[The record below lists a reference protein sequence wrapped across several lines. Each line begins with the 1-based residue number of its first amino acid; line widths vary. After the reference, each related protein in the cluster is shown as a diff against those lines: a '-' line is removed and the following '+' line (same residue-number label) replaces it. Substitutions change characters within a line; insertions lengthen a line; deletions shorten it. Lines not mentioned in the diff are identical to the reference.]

1 MFLRNITIF
10 LENIS
15 IFFGNIKVFLQQE
28 SVSKLNRPIPSSAVG
43 AGVACPKT
51 QSKLFSDERT
61 SSPRTKRQHYPRFDT
76 ASCATLAAPG
86 KGIKTDKGNLMIGV
100 GDLHTPQSMKE
111 EIIKNNRFK
120 SHSTN

>member
-1 MFLRNITIF
+1 MKASTTFQQKL
-10 LENIS
+10 
-15 IFFGNIKVFLQQE
+15 GN
-28 SVSKLNRPIPSSAVG
+28 VSKLNRPIPSSAVG
-43 AGVACPKT
+43 AG
-51 QSKLFSDERT
+51 
-61 SSPRTKRQHYPRFDT
+61 FDT

>member
-1 MFLRNITIF
+1 MAFNTQTIKTMKASTKF
-10 LENIS
+10 QQKL
-15 IFFGNIKVFLQQE
+15 GN
-28 SVSKLNRPIPSSAVG
+28 VSKLNRPIPSSAVG
-43 AGVACPKT
+43 AGFACPKT
-51 QSKLFSDERT
+51 QSQLFSDERT
-61 SSPRTKRQHYPRFDT
+61 SSPRIKRQHYPRFDT

>member
-1 MFLRNITIF
+1 MKASTTFQQKL
-10 LENIS
+10 
-15 IFFGNIKVFLQQE
+15 GN
-28 SVSKLNRPIPSSAVG
+28 VSKLNRPIPSSVVG
-43 AGVACPKT
+43 AGFACPKT
-51 QSKLFSDERT
+51 QSQLFSDERT
-61 SSPRTKRQHYPRFDT
+61 SPLRTKRQHYPRFDT

>member
-1 MFLRNITIF
+1 MKASTKFQQKL
-10 LENIS
+10 
-15 IFFGNIKVFLQQE
+15 GN
-28 SVSKLNRPIPSSAVG
+28 VSKLNRPIPSSAVG
-43 AGVACPKT
+43 AGFACPKT
-51 QSKLFSDERT
+51 QSKLFSGERT
-61 SSPRTKRQHYPRFDT
+61 SPLRTKRQHYPRFNT
-76 ASCATLAAPG
+76 TSCATLAAPG

>member
-43 AGVACPKT
+43 AGFACPKT
-51 QSKLFSDERT
+51 QSKLFSGERT
-61 SSPRTKRQHYPRFDT
+61 SPLRTKRQHHQRFDT
-76 ASCATLAAPG
+76 IPFL
-86 KGIKTDKGNLMIGV
+86 KVIL
-100 GDLHTPQSMKE
+100 
-111 EIIKNNRFK
+111 
-120 SHSTN
+120 

>member
-43 AGVACPKT
+43 AGFACPKT
-51 QSKLFSDERT
+51 QSKLFSGERT
-61 SSPRTKRQHYPRFDT
+61 SPLRTKRQHYPRFDT
-76 ASCATLAAPG
+76 PTHCYH
-86 KGIKTDKGNLMIGV
+86 GNYSGYFSIMML
-100 GDLHTPQSMKE
+100 
-111 EIIKNNRFK
+111 
-120 SHSTN
+120 